1 MITGARVAET
11 GHSITPGN
19 YDKMVFSPQQ
29 SEVRSKMVAVVVSQK
44 TKISQLEL
52 NPLAGNFSLLPQKHK
67 TVLGLVGF
75 GVTTSM

>member
-1 MITGARVAET
+1 
-11 GHSITPGN
+11 
-19 YDKMVFSPQQ
+19 MVVS
-29 SEVRSKMVAVVVSQK
+29 VVVSQK
-44 TKISQLEL
+44 NKISTLEL

>member
-1 MITGARVAET
+1 
-11 GHSITPGN
+11 
-19 YDKMVFSPQQ
+19 
-29 SEVRSKMVAVVVSQK
+29 MVAVVLSQK
-44 TKISQLEL
+44 TKIYQLEL